1 MAVVNDSIEQQSFDA
16 KNLKVGGVTVY
27 SDRAEVTRLV
37 LATLKKGKNEV
48 LVKNVSHM
56 IDSESVRV
64 DGRGPAVICEVQYQ
78 QKATKRGEVDHDRIK
93 QLTAEKDALEKKRFE
108 LEDSVK
114 VLTRQGEVLDGV
126 AVQVGKGSSSAG
138 CCNDDKKSSFVL
150 SDESLAN
157 LAKFL
162 GFYDEK
168 VTAVQGHLRTLSEEM
183 KQLNEE
189 IEVLDRRINEL
200 RYGDY
205 GDLSRDISIL
215 LDSEEGGEVELDVS
229 YQVYGANWRPSYD
242 IRVFTNSAKPDEK
255 SAMKIYYYGMITQ
268 NTGEDWT
275 DAPLMLSTATPST
288 GGVIPSLPTRI
299 VAFYKPPIR
308 IQSYSGVMDDECE
321 ELEGL
326 APPSGRNER
335 KKRMSSMRSALASVA
350 EGDRLADASEKLMEY
365 AGAQAEESVISTC
378 FVIARPSTIPSDG
391 AEHKVSVTVIDLE
404 PRFEHETVPSK
415 TPVAFLTA
423 KVINTSTFPLLSG
436 PTSIYLNNSFV
447 AKSSVKAVSPKEE
460 FDCSLGADP
469 AVRVNYKPASI
480 YHERAGL
487 ISKTSVNSH
496 EQRIEIKNTKVGE
509 KIKIVVHEQI
519 PKSTDEKIK
528 ITVLQPELPK
538 KGDEKKLAE
547 FAVKMDKNNNLEW
560 TVNIAPNETRE
571 LVIKYKIEHP
581 SNEKIEFRH
590 I

>member
-1 MAVVNDSIEQQSFDA
+1 MAFVSEPIEQQSFDA

-93 QLTAEKDALEKKRFE
+93 QLTAEKDVLEKKKFK

-126 AVQVGKGSSSAG
+126 AVQVGKGSSSVG
-138 CCNDDKKSSFVL
+138 SCGEDKKSSSFVL
-150 SDESLAN
+150 SDESLGN
-157 LAKFL
+157 LSKFL

-189 IEVLDRRINEL
+189 IQALDRRINEL
-200 RYGDY
+200 RYGNH

-215 LDSEEGGEVELDVS
+215 LDSEEGGKVELAVS

-268 NTGEDWT
+268 NSGEDWN
-275 DAPLMLSTATPST
+275 DAELMLSTATPSI
-288 GGVIPSLPTRI
+288 GGVIPTLPTKTVGI
-299 VAFYKPPIR
+299 YKPPPPPQPIFNAAP
-308 IQSYSGVMDDECE
+308 QSNMMMMRGGGGASGALFGSAPVAEAYSAM
-321 ELEGL
+321 
-326 APPSGRNER
+326 APP
-335 KKRMSSMRSALASVA
+335 MVPAMDQLQTLA
-350 EGDRLADASEKLMEY
+350 EHN
-365 AGAQAEESVISTC
+365 VISTC

-415 TPVAFLTA
+415 SPVAFLTA
-423 KVINTSTFPLLSG
+423 KVTNTSTFPLLSG

-447 AKSSVKAVSPKEE
+447 AKSSLKAVSPKEE
-460 FDCSLGADP
+460 FDCSLGVDP
-469 AVRVNYKPASI
+469 AVRIEYKPA
-480 YHERAGL
+480 H
-487 ISKTSVNSH
+487 KFH
-496 EQRIEIKNTKVGE
+496 EQAGFVTKSSVDNHEQAIDIKNTKVNE
-509 KIKIVVHEQI
+509 KIKIVVREQI

-528 ITVLQPELPK
+528 ITVMQPELPK
-538 KGDEKKLAE
+538 NGEEPTTVKLG
-547 FAVKMDKNNNLEW
+547 KDHNLEW
-560 TVNIAPNETRE
+560 TLEIPA
-571 LVIKYKIEHP
+571 
-581 SNEKIEFRH
+581 NEKRQLLIKWKVEYPAHEKVEFRD

>member
-1 MAVVNDSIEQQSFDA
+1 MAVVSEAIEQQSFDA

-37 LATLKKGKNEV
+37 QATLKKGKNEV

-56 IDSESVRV
+56 IDSDSVRV

-78 QKATKRGEVDHDRIK
+78 QKATKQGEVDHDRIK
-93 QLTAEKDALEKKRFE
+93 QLTAEKDVLEKKRFE

-138 CCNDDKKSSFVL
+138 SCGEDKKGSSFVL
-150 SDESLAN
+150 SDESLGN
-157 LAKFL
+157 LSKFL

-168 VTAVQGHLRTLSEEM
+168 VTAVQGKLRTLSEEM

-189 IEVLDRRINEL
+189 IEALDRRINEL
-200 RYGDY
+200 RCGDY

-215 LDSEEGGEVELDVS
+215 LDSEEGGKVELAVS

-268 NTGEDWT
+268 NSGEDWN
-275 DAPLMLSTATPST
+275 DAELMLSTATPSI
-288 GGVIPSLPTRI
+288 GGVIPTLPTMTVGI
-299 VAFYKPPIR
+299 YKPPPPPPPQQQMQCYDMAQPR
-308 IQSYSGVMDDECE
+308 MMKRAMAFGGAAERAPMAAMAPMMEQAHMQVE
-321 ELEGL
+321 E
-326 APPSGRNER
+326 N
-335 KKRMSSMRSALASVA
+335 
-350 EGDRLADASEKLMEY
+350 
-365 AGAQAEESVISTC
+365 VISTC

-415 TPVAFLTA
+415 SPVAFLTA
-423 KVINTSTFPLLSG
+423 KVTNTSTFPLLSG

-460 FDCSLGADP
+460 FDCSLGVDP
-469 AVRVNYKPASI
+469 AVRVEYKPAHKF
-480 YHERAGL
+480 HEQAGL
-487 ISKTSVNSH
+487 ISRSSIDTH
-496 EQRIEIKNTKVGE
+496 EQAIEIKNTKVGE
-509 KIKIVVHEQI
+509 KIKIVVREQI

-528 ITVLQPELPK
+528 ITVMQPELPK
-538 KGDEKKLAE
+538 NGDEPTTVKLS
-547 FAVKMDKNNNLEW
+547 KDHNLEW
-560 TVNIAPNETRE
+560 SLQIPA
-571 LVIKYKIEHP
+571 
-581 SNEKIEFRH
+581 NEKRQLLVKWKVEYPAHEKVEFRDA
-590 I
+590 